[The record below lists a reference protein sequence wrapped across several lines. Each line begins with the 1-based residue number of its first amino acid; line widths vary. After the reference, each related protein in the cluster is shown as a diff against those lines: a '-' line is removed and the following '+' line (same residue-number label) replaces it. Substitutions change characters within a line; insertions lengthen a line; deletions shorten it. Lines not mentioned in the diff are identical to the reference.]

1 MKTVNYITE
10 VLLQRLGTYTRRA
23 GFKEKENCSSKIDT
37 NAHENLMYN
46 KRSLQTNQE
55 GKNNFYSILE
65 QLVNNL
71 EIK

>member
-1 MKTVNYITE
+1 MKTVKYITE
-10 VLLQRLGTYTRRA
+10 VLLWCPGTYTRIA
-23 GFKEKENCSSKIDT
+23 GFKEKENCSPKIDA
-37 NAHENLMYN
+37 NSHENLMYN

-55 GKNNFYSILE
+55 GKNNSYSILE